1 MEVFVIS
8 RENGNYYNSYEV
20 YKIVDSEDKA
30 KKIIKENK
38 NYLYEVFI
46 VE

>member
-8 RENGNYYNSYEV
+8 REDGHYYNSYEV

-30 KKIIKENK
+30 KKIVKENTSYRYDK
-38 NYLYEVFI
+38 FI
-46 VE
+46 IE